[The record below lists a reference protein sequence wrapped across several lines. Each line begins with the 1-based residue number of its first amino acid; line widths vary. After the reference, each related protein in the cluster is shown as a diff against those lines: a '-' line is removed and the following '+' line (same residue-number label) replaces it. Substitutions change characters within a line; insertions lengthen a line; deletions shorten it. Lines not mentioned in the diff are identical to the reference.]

1 MASTAPP
8 PEPATGLD
16 RHFELPPIRRVGIGG
31 PFHWLARGW
40 EDLARN
46 PSASF
51 AHGLFFALAG
61 LVLLRVALAWPYLFT
76 TAVFGFLL
84 VGPLVAAG
92 IYEISRQ
99 RERQRRIGWRLSLR
113 AWRRHGAS
121 MGLFA
126 AMLALTSIAW
136 ERISAIVFALFYGGN
151 APNLRIFLIDVFLSG
166 RYTALALAWLLAGAV
181 LAAIVFCVSAVAA
194 PMLVDRDVDAATA
207 MATSVKAVRT
217 NPAAMALWAV
227 LIVVLAAI
235 GFATMLV
242 GMVVLLPLLGH
253 ATWHAYREMVE

>member
-1 MASTAPP
+1 MVTASPQPTS
-8 PEPATGLD
+8 GLD
-16 RHFELPPIRRVGIGG
+16 RHFELPAIHRVGIGR
-31 PFHWLARGW
+31 PFHWLALGW

-46 PSASF
+46 PAASF

-61 LVLLRVALAWPYLFT
+61 LVLLRLALAWPYLFT

-84 VGPLVAAG
+84 VGPLIAAG
-92 IYEISRQ
+92 LYEISRQ
-99 RERQRRIGWRLSLR
+99 RERGQRIGFWRSLR
-113 AWRRHGAS
+113 AWRRNGAS

-151 APNLRIFLIDVFLSG
+151 APDLRHFLIDVFVSG

-181 LAAIVFCVSAVAA
+181 LAATVNCVSAVAA
-194 PMLVDRDVDAATA
+194 PMLVDLDVDAASA
-207 MATSVKAVRT
+207 MATSVKAIGT

-227 LIVVLAAI
+227 LIVVLVGI

-242 GMVVLLPLLGH
+242 AMIVLLPLLGH
-253 ATWHAYREMVE
+253 ATWHAYRELVAL